1 MTMNQGAPDEMSSEI
16 NVTPMID
23 VLLVLLIIFMLI
35 VPTLSSGESVLTPKP
50 AKGDRTADGTV
61 VLEVLSGNGGQAG
74 FRINQ
79 QNVSRE
85 ELPARLAAIY
95 ANRADRVLFVKA
107 DDKLAFTQVATA
119 IDAAHAAGVERVG
132 LLTPGIQ
139 AGVAAGI

>member
-85 ELPARLAAIY
+85 ELPARSEE
-95 ANRADRVLFVKA
+95 R
-107 DDKLAFTQVATA
+107 
-119 IDAAHAAGVERVG
+119 RVG
-132 LLTPGIQ
+132 KECQ
-139 AGVAAGI
+139 

>member
-1 MTMNQGAPDEMSSEI
+1 VTMNQGAPDEMSSEI

-95 ANRADRVLFVKA
+95 ANRTDRVLFVKA

-119 IDAAHAAGVERVG
+119 IDVAHAAGVDRVG
-132 LLTPGIQ
+132 LLTPGIE
-139 AGVAAGI
+139 AGI

>member
-95 ANRADRVLFVKA
+95 ANRTDRVLFVKA

-119 IDAAHAAGVERVG
+119 IDVAHAAGVDRVG
-132 LLTPGIQ
+132 LLTPGIE
-139 AGVAAGI
+139 AGI